1 MKPEFVPWLWI
12 IYVAYVLY
20 KRYKENN
27 RIEKSIIL
35 LAAISLFIV
44 SGGFSLLIYYDISP
58 EFQLILNIINYNSIV
73 YNENIIWSVAD
84 GNNTVIWLYND
95 SYLYYHFNI
104 INYIWKD

>member
-58 EFQLILNIINYNSIV
+58 EFQLILNILIIIV
-73 YNENIIWSVAD
+73 LFIMKTIFGV
-84 GNNTVIWLYND
+84 
-95 SYLYYHFNI
+95 
-104 INYIWKD
+104 